1 MAGARNL
8 LPPYPPMH
16 SPAPASNQPVIYH
29 DRKRAA
35 WLLSLLVPASV
46 AAGPI
51 LMLLLGDPLALWL
64 PVAAF
69 YLVVPLLDWL
79 LGEDLSNPPEEAVPG
94 LDADAYYRWI
104 TFLLVPV
111 LWAAFIFGAWF
122 VARNPLPW
130 HGLLAMVLISGS
142 IGGFCINLAHELGH
156 KNTALETWLARISLA
171 PTGYGHFTVEHNRGH
186 HRDVATPP
194 DPASSRMGE
203 SIYRF
208 VLREMPGAFIRAW
221 ALEKDRLQR
230 LGQATW
236 SWHNAILQPAA
247 ITLALWLAL
256 LVWLGLQILPFL
268 VAASFW
274 ANFQLTSANY
284 VEHYGLL
291 RLRDANGRLEPCRP
305 HHSWNS
311 NHIFSNWALFH
322 LQRHSDH
329 HAHPLRRYQ
338 SLRHFDQLPRLPSGY
353 FGMFVVAYCPPLWR
367 RLMDERLLA
376 SVGRDAARINLD
388 PRQRDDLVRR
398 HRLRDTSD

>member
-1 MAGARNL
+1 MAGARNM
-8 LPPYPPMH
+8 LPPDPPML
-16 SPAPASNQPVIYH
+16 SPAPAPSQPVIYH

-69 YLVVPLLDWL
+69 YLVVPLLDLL
-79 LGEDLSNPPEEAVPG
+79 LGEDLSNPPEEVVPG
-94 LDADAYYRWI
+94 LDADPYYRWI
-104 TFLLVPV
+104 TYLLVPV
-111 LWAAFIFGAWF
+111 LWAAFIFSAWF
-122 VARNPLPW
+122 VARNALPS
-130 HGLLAMVLISGS
+130 HALLAMVLISGS

-186 HRDVATPP
+186 HRDVATPL

-208 VLREMPGAFIRAW
+208 VLREMPGALMRAW

-236 SWHNAILQPAA
+236 SWHNAILHPAT

-256 LVWLGLQILPFL
+256 LLWLGLQILPFL

-291 RLRDANGRLEPCRP
+291 RQRDAHGRLEPCRP

-353 FGMFVVAYCPPLWR
+353 FGMFLVAYCPPLWR

-376 SVGRDAARINLD
+376 TVGRDAARINLD
-388 PRQRDDLVRR
+388 PRQRDHLVRR
-398 HRLRDTSD
+398 HRLRETSD